1 MKYVFH
7 ISGAVSGA
15 IVSEWRMPTQAAVT
29 TATKA
34 SLRVE
39 VVVPVPVPV
48 PVPVAASA
56 SASIA
61 VSFDL
66 SAAWYR
72 RR

>member
-48 PVPVAASA
+48 PVAASA

-66 SAAWYR
+66 SAWYR